1 MLGHAKDDKLV
12 PPENSMLYHE
22 ALKKAGVPTAL
33 HLYDSGGHGVMD
45 DKNPWKQD
53 MEAWLIQ
60 RGILP
65 DGGVGRGSRQ

>member
-1 MLGHAKDDKLV
+1 MLGHAK
-12 PPENSMLYHE
+12 
-22 ALKKAGVPTAL
+22 
-33 HLYDSGGHGVMD
+33 D

-65 DGGVGRGSRQ
+65 